1 MKNGKAEP
9 IKNAILY
16 EPVISRTKPNGNG
29 PIALPNTPIESARPC
44 ISPKY
49 LRPKLFAK
57 VEKPKK
63 RRRGVHSKNASRGQT
78 GYKKKYRGQGR
89 KH

>member
-49 LRPKLFAK
+49 LMPCWQFFLSHFTRTAAVIFIIIVTTTAII
-57 VEKPKK
+57 
-63 RRRGVHSKNASRGQT
+63 SN
-78 GYKKKYRGQGR
+78 
-89 KH
+89 

>member
-16 EPVISRTKPNGNG
+16 EPVISRTKPNVNG

-57 VEKPKK
+57 TTEATFIT
-63 RRRGVHSKNASRGQT
+63 NAADNACIKQT
-78 GYKKKYRGQGR
+78 KINKY
-89 KH
+89 